1 MTERSDEIW
10 IEGPVGRLEASLR
23 VAVAARAAVV
33 FAHPHPPQGGTM
45 DNPVIFHAAGALHR
59 SGMTTLRFNF
69 RGVGGSDGEYDDGNG
84 EVEDLAA
91 AVARIREEAPGLP
104 LILVGYSFGAWMATN
119 LAMRDDEVEAL
130 VAIGLPTVFHG
141 FEELASFGRPVAV
154 VQGSE
159 DELGPLEDVKK
170 VLERCD
176 PPGKL
181 YVVEHSSHI
190 FPGRAAEAAALVV
203 EAVEEILD

>member
-1 MTERSDEIW
+1 
-10 IEGPVGRLEASLR
+10 
-23 VAVAARAAVV
+23 
-33 FAHPHPPQGGTM
+33 M

-69 RGVGGSDGEYDDGNG
+69 RGVGGSDGEYDDGKG
-84 EVEDLAA
+84 EVEDVAA

-119 LAMRDDEVEAL
+119 LAMRDEDVEAL
-130 VAIGLPTVFHG
+130 VAIGLPTVYHG
-141 FEELASFGRPVAV
+141 FEELARFGRPVAV
-154 VQGSE
+154 VQGDD
-159 DELGPLEDVKK
+159 DELGALDDVKA

-176 PPGKL
+176 PPGRL
-181 YVVEHSSHI
+181 YVVDNSGHI

-203 EAVEEILD
+203 QACEEILD

>member
-1 MTERSDEIW
+1 MTERSNEIW
-10 IEGPVGRLEASLR
+10 IEGPAGKLEASLR
-23 VAVAARAAVV
+23 TAVAARAAVV

-69 RGVGGSDGEYDDGNG
+69 RGVGGSDGEYDDGRG

-91 AVARIREEAPGLP
+91 AVARIRDEAPGLP
-104 LILVGYSFGAWMATN
+104 LLLVGYSFGAWMATN
-119 LAMRDDEVEAL
+119 LAMRDEEIEAI
-130 VAIGLPTVFHG
+130 VAIGLPTVFHD
-141 FEELASFGRPVAV
+141 FEELARFGRPVAV
-154 VQGSE
+154 VQGDE
-159 DELGPLEDVKK
+159 DELGALEDVKK

-176 PPGKL
+176 PPGRL
-181 YVVEHSSHI
+181 YVVEHSGHI

-203 EAVEEILD
+203 QACEEILD